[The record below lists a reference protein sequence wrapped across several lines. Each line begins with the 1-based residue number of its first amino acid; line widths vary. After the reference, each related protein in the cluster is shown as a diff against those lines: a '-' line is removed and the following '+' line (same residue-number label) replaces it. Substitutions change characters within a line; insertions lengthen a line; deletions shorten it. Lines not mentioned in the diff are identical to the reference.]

1 MWIIRKDGK
10 AINLANAEMLRYNND
25 LTEVMIGKT
34 WWIISCKNVMAD
46 ILAAMRNNQNYLEVE

>member
-34 WWIISCKNVMAD
+34 WWIVSCKNVMAD
-46 ILAAMRNNQNYLEVE
+46 ILEAMRKNQDYLEVE